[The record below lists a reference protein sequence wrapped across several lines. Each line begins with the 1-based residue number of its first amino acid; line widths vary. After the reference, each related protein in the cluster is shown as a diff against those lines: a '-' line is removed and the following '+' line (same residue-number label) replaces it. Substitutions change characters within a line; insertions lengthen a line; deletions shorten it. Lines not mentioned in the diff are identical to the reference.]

1 MSQLQRLDAV
11 RSNADLELNE
21 RERTVLR
28 ALVAAHIAEAA
39 PVGSAMLSHLLPVPL
54 SSASIRSTVA
64 ALRERGLVEQ
74 PHKSAGSVPT
84 VRAIEVFISH
94 LMDEPELAEYE
105 RRSLRDCFDGLD
117 GSGAVH
123 RASTLLSE
131 RARQLGFVVAPSL
144 SAIRVQHVSFV
155 RVATERV
162 LVVLV
167 ACSGR
172 VHRRTVEHSG
182 VDDQRELD
190 RIASALNQRIVGH
203 TLPEVLPLLRTELA
217 QLRDR
222 ASDLLVRALSLG
234 LQALELDDPG
244 DPDLLLGTRLALLGQ
259 PEFTDLQQ
267 VRELFAAIET
277 GAWLVDLV
285 GRLTDDGGVHV
296 ALGDALEVAE
306 LNRFAL
312 VAAPYGRE
320 GEPAQGV
327 LGVIG
332 PCRMDYRRVIPLV
345 EYCSTIVS
353 DKLALA
359 HESGRAPQ
367 KHG

>member
-1 MSQLQRLDAV
+1 MPQLHRPDADP
-11 RSNADLELNE
+11 RMELQLSD

-64 ALRERGLVEQ
+64 ELRERGLVEQ

-84 VRAIEVFISH
+84 TRAIEVFIAH

-123 RASTLLSE
+123 RVSTLLSE
-131 RARQLGFVVAPSL
+131 RACQLGFVVAPTLRS
-144 SAIRVQHVSFV
+144 IRLQHMSFV
-155 RVATERV
+155 RVASDRV

-172 VHRRTVEHSG
+172 VHRRTVDHPGS
-182 VDDQRELD
+182 DDQRELD
-190 RIASALNQRIVGH
+190 RIAATLNERVTGH
-203 TLPEVLPLLRTELA
+203 TLAEVLLLLRGELA

-222 ASDLLVRALSLG
+222 ANDLLARALALG
-234 LQALELDDPG
+234 LQALDVADSG
-244 DPDLLLGTRLALLGQ
+244 GPDLLLGTRLALLGQ
-259 PEFTDLQQ
+259 PEFNDLER

-277 GAWLVDLV
+277 SACLVDLV
-285 GRLTDDGGVHV
+285 DRLVDAEGVHV
-296 ALGDALEVAE
+296 ALGDALELAE
-306 LNRFAL
+306 LHRFAL
-312 VAAPYGRE
+312 VAAPYGRR
-320 GEPAQGV
+320 GESPQGV

-345 EYCSTIVS
+345 DYCSTIVS

-359 HESGRAPQ
+359 GESGAAGHP
-367 KHG
+367 